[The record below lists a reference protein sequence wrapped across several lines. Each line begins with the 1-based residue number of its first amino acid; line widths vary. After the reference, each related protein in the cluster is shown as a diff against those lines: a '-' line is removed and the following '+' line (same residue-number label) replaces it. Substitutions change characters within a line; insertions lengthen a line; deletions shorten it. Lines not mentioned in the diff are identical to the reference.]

1 MPRVLLPLE
10 QLLVAVQPAR
20 DAEGLALGA
29 HRRRVCTQVAGRGHQ
44 RQHSFLLRI
53 RLDRQQVVLAESRL
67 DTLNRMEVAVFPQQQ
82 RAKLCP
88 QRGRVAALVEVAA
101 DRVAG
106 GVYLLLLI

>member
-1 MPRVLLPLE
+1 M
-10 QLLVAVQPAR
+10 
-20 DAEGLALGA
+20 
-29 HRRRVCTQVAGRGHQ
+29 
-44 RQHSFLLRI
+44 
-53 RLDRQQVVLAESRL
+53 LAESRL

-106 GVYLLLLI
+106 GVYLLLLIQQARQRRQRRGCAVRAGSGREPGSGNVEKTVEIDAHGGVEDAPQQKQVVIR